1 MNKITGAHNKKI
13 DEKPLTSKQ
22 LLCETCNSCLL
33 VIDIQTRLTAAM
45 PAKVLDRLKRN
56 SSMLLKTAN
65 LLSIPVFVS
74 QQYPKGL
81 GPVEPD
87 IETLLPDNHKHYEKT
102 CFSCVNLDKFMQDLH
117 NSGRKQIIIIGL
129 EAHVCVLQTAMDLY
143 SSGYN
148 VFVVLDAVCSRQRE
162 NYENAMQRLQ
172 YSGITVCNSESVLFE
187 WLRDADHKQF
197 KTVSSLIR

>member
-1 MNKITGAHNKKI
+1 MI
-13 DEKPLTSKQ
+13 DEKSLTAER
-22 LLCETCNSCLL
+22 LLCDSDNSCLL

-65 LLSIPVFVS
+65 LLSIPIFVS
-74 QQYPKGL
+74 KQYPKGL

-87 IETLLPDNHKHYEKT
+87 IEALLSDNHKHYEKT
-102 CFSCVNLDKFMQDLH
+102 CFSCANLEHFMQDLE
-117 NSGRKQIIIIGL
+117 NSARKQVILIGL
-129 EAHVCVLQTAMDLY
+129 EAHVCVLQTAIDLH

-172 YSGITVCNSESVLFE
+172 HSGITVCNSESVIFE
-187 WLRDADHKQF
+187 WLRDAKHQQF
-197 KTVSSLIR
+197 KTVSALLR

>member
-1 MNKITGAHNKKI
+1 MIK
-13 DEKPLTSKQ
+13 EKPLPGQQ
-22 LLCETCNSCLL
+22 LLCNKNDSCLL

-56 SSMLLKTAN
+56 SGMLLKTAN
-65 LLSIPVFVS
+65 LLSIPVFAT

-87 IETLLPDNHKHYEKT
+87 IAAILPDTHKLYEKT
-102 CFSCVNLDKFMQDLH
+102 CFSCANMDQFMSDLSD
-117 NSGRKQIIIIGL
+117 SGRNQVILIGL
-129 EAHVCVLQTAMDLY
+129 EAHVCVLQTAIDLY
-143 SSGYN
+143 HTSGYN

-172 YSGITVCNSESVLFE
+172 HSGITVCNSESVLFE
-187 WLRDADHKQF
+187 WLRDANHPQF
-197 KTVSSLIR
+197 KTVSTLLR

>member
-1 MNKITGAHNKKI
+1 MI
-13 DEKPLTSKQ
+13 DEKPLTAER
-22 LLCETCNSCLL
+22 LLCDSDNSCLL

-56 SSMLLKTAN
+56 SSMLLKIAN
-65 LLSIPVFVS
+65 LLSIPIFVS
-74 QQYPKGL
+74 KQYPKGL

-87 IETLLPDNHKHYEKT
+87 IEALFSDNHKHYEKT
-102 CFSCVNLDKFMQDLH
+102 CFSCANLEHFMQDLQ
-117 NSGRKQIIIIGL
+117 NSARKQVILIGL
-129 EAHVCVLQTAMDLY
+129 EAHVCVLQTAIDLH

-172 YSGITVCNSESVLFE
+172 HSGITVCNSESVIFE
-187 WLRDADHKQF
+187 WLRDAKHQQF
-197 KTVSSLIR
+197 KTVSALLR